1 MVMRTRNLPIH
12 TTGSAPIRWAATSGP
27 VCGKAPRVSLGIA
40 VVAAAINMT
49 IGMCY
54 GLISG
59 YFGGWVDTIMQR
71 IVEINN
77 GIPRLVV

>member
-1 MVMRTRNLPIH
+1 MRTRNLRYILLF
-12 TTGSAPIRWAATSGP
+12 GSDTLGRDIWTRVWEGA
-27 VCGKAPRVSLGIA
+27 RVSLGIA